1 MKYTLSILL
10 FLFISQSFISA
21 QNVDDYLDNYLGK
34 NKGGY
39 VQPVSDILT
48 GIFNTGLVTDP
59 KIGDRF
65 YIKFSLVGS
74 AGLVTDNL
82 KTFSATTD
90 DPFSPEQTVKA
101 STIVGNSEITVVT
114 DTNGLSYTF
123 PAGIDVKYVPFALPQ
138 IAIGG
143 IFHSDLNLRFLAYNF
158 GGEFGKLQLLGVA
171 LRHDVG
177 HYFNINKYYVNA
189 GFSFQSIKLGSRI
202 YVTNNLISLDGGQD
216 FKYFYYFGRIG
227 YQFGNMDVN
236 YTTDPDEG
244 GEKVEFN
251 INNDFPIMAGL
262 GGGVKIGKML
272 RFNLGISYAKFPM
285 AETGII
291 LKF

>member
-1 MKYTLSILL
+1 M
-10 FLFISQSFISA
+10 
-21 QNVDDYLDNYLGK
+21 
-34 NKGGY
+34 
-39 VQPVSDILT
+39 
-48 GIFNTGLVTDP
+48 
-59 KIGDRF
+59 
-65 YIKFSLVGS
+65 
-74 AGLVTDNL
+74 
-82 KTFSATTD
+82 
-90 DPFSPEQTVKA
+90 
-101 STIVGNSEITVVT
+101 
-114 DTNGLSYTF
+114 SYTF
-123 PAGIDVKYVPFALPQ
+123 PAGIDVKSMFRLLCPQ

-143 IFHSDLNLRFLAYNF
+143 IFHSDLNPLRFLAYNF

-216 FKYFYYFGRIG
+216 FKYFYYFGKIG

-251 INNDFPIMAGL
+251 INNDFL
-262 GGGVKIGKML
+262 
-272 RFNLGISYAKFPM
+272 
-285 AETGII
+285 
-291 LKF
+291 